1 VIVAAIRMA
10 GIDTG
15 YQVGH
20 LVLGSLV
27 SIICIAVSLIL
38 LTVIVVAPDDEAL
51 WAPLLRWYRR
61 AAS

>member
-1 VIVAAIRMA
+1 
-10 GIDTG
+10 
-15 YQVGH
+15 VGQ
-20 LVLGSLV
+20 LVLGSLI
-27 SIICIAVSLIL
+27 SIVCIAMSLTL